1 MRHRFNRRG
10 NVVALIQPA
19 KATDIHADI
28 KNMLVAQR
36 RLQTLLAT
44 LATRRWD
51 GMNAFLRAFAADL
64 AKAGDIPDKALVDT
78 HVARFALRKGADDEL
93 AKRVEVLNVI
103 RVALEHRIGE
113 LAKTN
118 HDEMIELLKQ
128 QIAALERQPK
138 KPGSDQDA
146 VNQGIAI
153 LQDELDRLLGSAAP
167 KPAAAARKRKK

>member
-28 KNMLVAQR
+28 KNTLIARR

-44 LATRRWD
+44 LAKRRWD
-51 GMNAFLRAFAADL
+51 GMNAFLHAFAADL
-64 AKAGDIPDKALVDT
+64 AKAGDIPDKALIDT
-78 HVARFALRKGADDEL
+78 HVARFALRKGADNEL

-103 RVALEHRIGE
+103 LVALEHRIGE

-118 HDEMIELLKQ
+118 HDQVIELLKQ
-128 QIAALERQPK
+128 QIAALEKQPQ
-138 KPGSDQDA
+138 KPGSDRDV
-146 VNQGIAI
+146 VNQGIAV
-153 LQDELDRLLGSAAP
+153 LQDELDRLLGPAAP